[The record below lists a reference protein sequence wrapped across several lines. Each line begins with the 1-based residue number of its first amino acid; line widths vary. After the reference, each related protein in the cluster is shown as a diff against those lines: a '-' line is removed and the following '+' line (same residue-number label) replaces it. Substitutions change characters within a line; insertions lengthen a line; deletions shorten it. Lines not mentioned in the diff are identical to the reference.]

1 MKWWLNDFHWNGWIS
16 FLVREWEWNGT
27 VNLRENDIHCKE
39 NNFGQQVTAKID
51 FRLDLNAWEDYIG
64 KETVEIPQLRIL
76 NC

>member
-1 MKWWLNDFHWNGWIS
+1 M
-16 FLVREWEWNGT
+16 
-27 VNLRENDIHCKE
+27 NLRENDIHCKE